1 MKTINLAEFMKANM
15 PKEYA
20 LPERKSNNY
29 DFVKTNYNVLKP
41 SYSAGFNY
49 NSQSPNYKSQS
60 SNYGF

>member
-29 DFVKTNYNVLKP
+29 DFVKNSYSVLKS
-41 SYSAGFNY
+41 SYNNINEATSF
-49 NSQSPNYKSQS
+49 NYKSQS
-60 SNYGF
+60 FNYKS